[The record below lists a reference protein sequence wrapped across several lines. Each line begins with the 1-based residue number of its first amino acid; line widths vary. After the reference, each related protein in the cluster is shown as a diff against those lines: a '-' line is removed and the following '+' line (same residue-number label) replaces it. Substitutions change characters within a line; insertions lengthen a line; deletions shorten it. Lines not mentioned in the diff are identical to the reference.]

1 MHSKFIHKKGLM
13 ENEDGCC
20 MGRNLSSAA
29 SIKSFPMG
37 E

>member
-13 ENEDGCC
+13 ANEDGCC

-29 SIKSFPMG
+29 SIKSFPLG